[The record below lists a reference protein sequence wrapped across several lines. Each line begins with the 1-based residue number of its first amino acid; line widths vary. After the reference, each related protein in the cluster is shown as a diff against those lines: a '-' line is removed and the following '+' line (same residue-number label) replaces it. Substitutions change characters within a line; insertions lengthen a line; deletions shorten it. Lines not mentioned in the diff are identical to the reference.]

1 MEGIVVK
8 KPRWLNEIPKP
19 IQINE
24 KVEITNKMKKEVEEF
39 ENAVKDGSIDKW
51 FNKNSK
57 NT

>member
-1 MEGIVVK
+1 MK